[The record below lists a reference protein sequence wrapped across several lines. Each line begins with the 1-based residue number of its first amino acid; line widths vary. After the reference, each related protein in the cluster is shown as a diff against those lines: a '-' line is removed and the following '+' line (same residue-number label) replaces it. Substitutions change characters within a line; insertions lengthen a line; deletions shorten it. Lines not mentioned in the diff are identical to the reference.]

1 VLTRNVRREVIPL
14 LVIALPALLAL
25 SGFAQQPVSPGMDA
39 PRPVRMISGPVVEA
53 VTASTAIIAWSTNV
67 NAGTTLHYGVHPDH
81 LDTAAGMPWGGLT
94 HRVFLRGLKPRTKY
108 YFQAESGAG
117 QGTGTRATASLAWF
131 ETKSTTASQ

>member
-1 VLTRNVRREVIPL
+1 MRNVRRELTL
-14 LVIALPALLAL
+14 LLAMSFTALLAF
-25 SGFAQQPVSPGMDA
+25 SAFAQQPVSPALDA
-39 PRPVRMISGPVVEA
+39 PRPVRIISGPVVEA
-53 VTASTAIIAWSTNV
+53 VTASTAIIAWSTTV
-67 NAGTTLHYGVHPDH
+67 NAGTTLHYGFHPDQ

-94 HRVFLRGLKPRTKY
+94 HRVFLRGLKPGTKY

>member
-1 VLTRNVRREVIPL
+1 MRNVRRELTL
-14 LVIALPALLAL
+14 LLAISFTALLAF
-25 SGFAQQPVSPGMDA
+25 SAFAQQPVSPALDV

-67 NAGTTLHYGVHPDH
+67 NVGTTLHYGIQPDH

-94 HRVFLRGLKPRTKY
+94 HRVFLRGLKPGTKY